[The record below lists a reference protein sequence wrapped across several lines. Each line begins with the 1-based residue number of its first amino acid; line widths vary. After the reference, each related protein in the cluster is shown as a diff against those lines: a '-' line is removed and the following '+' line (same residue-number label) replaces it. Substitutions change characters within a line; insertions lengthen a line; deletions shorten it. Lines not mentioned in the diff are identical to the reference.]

1 MKRNV
6 YVVVRFSRQE
16 RAALRR
22 EALGAHASVSDYVR
36 AKVLRGLSVERD
48 EDPRQL
54 PLYPKGGAFHRKR

>member
-22 EALGAHASVSDYVR
+22 AAQEARASVSDLVR
-36 AKVLRGLSVERD
+36 SRALKGLAIQSD
-48 EDPRQL
+48 DDPRQL
-54 PLYPKGGAFHRKR
+54 PLYPKGGAYQRKR

>member
-1 MKRNV
+1 MKRSV

-36 AKVLRGLSVERD
+36 SRVLRGLVITTD
-48 EDPRQL
+48 ADPRQL
-54 PLYPKGGAFHRKR
+54 PLYPKGGAHQRKR

>member
-1 MKRNV
+1 MKRSV

-22 EALGAHASVSDYVR
+22 EAQSTHASVSDYVR
-36 AKVLRGLSVERD
+36 NRVLRGLRIVSD